1 MKKPAGIACVLLA
14 FFAALAGAADAPL
27 KPVADPHPILD
38 DLQRKMASVHS
49 VYLEFTEERHY
60 QSLSDEPLKNE
71 GVMLIDRPDQVRWE
85 YTAPYQ
91 SIFLGNR
98 KSVAQF
104 EFTDG
109 KWKKLDLGFP
119 QMLKRVTDQMSLMH
133 QGRLDALTSDYT
145 ISAATNDTMVALT
158 LVPKEENV
166 RSTMPSLEI
175 HLLPDLSAT
184 HEVVMH
190 QSGGDFTRI
199 IFHREVRDVT
209 FPTGTFDQTKPL
221 DIAAIK
227 QAAAGHAP

>member
-1 MKKPAGIACVLLA
+1 MKKLAGIACPLVA
-14 FFAALAGAADAPL
+14 FALFAGAEGTPL
-27 KPVADPHPILD
+27 KPVADPRHILD
-38 DLQRKMASVHS
+38 DLQHKMSSVHS

-60 QSLSDEPLKNE
+60 QSLSDEPFQSD

-91 SIFLGNR
+91 SIFLGSH

-119 QMLKRVTDQMSLMH
+119 QMLRRVTDQMSLMH

-145 ISAATNDTMVALT
+145 ISAATNDMAVVLT

-166 RSTMPSLEI
+166 RSMLPSLEI
-175 HLLPDLSAT
+175 RLLPDLSAT
-184 HEVVMH
+184 REVVMH
-190 QSGGDFTRI
+190 QTGGDFTRI
-199 IFHREVRDVT
+199 FFRREARDVK
-209 FPTGTFDQTKPL
+209 FPAGTFDQNKPL
-221 DIAAIK
+221 GIAAIK
-227 QAAAGHAP
+227 AAAGNAP